1 MSVRVALAT
10 CAAVPDLDPD
20 DRPLVPA
27 LRRRGVDAVP
37 AVWDDTELDWTQFD
51 LVVLRSTWDYAERRD
66 EFLAWIDELPA
77 VLNPPAVVR
86 WNTDKQRYLS
96 DLARAGVPVVPT
108 HFLEPG
114 AGDDLPEPPLVVK
127 PAISAG
133 GRSSGRFGAGE
144 IDAARA
150 LTRRIQAERRTA
162 MVQPLLAAADSRGE
176 TALAFVAGWYSHAL
190 ARRVPLP
197 EPGRP
202 GTGLYLEEELA
213 PREPSES
220 ERAVA
225 DAALAAAPS
234 PGALLYARVDLLE
247 DEHGRPLVLELE
259 LAEPSLY
266 LAFGD
271 GALERFADA
280 IANAV
285 GR

>member
-1 MSVRVALAT
+1 
-10 CAAVPDLDPD
+10 
-20 DRPLVPA
+20 
-27 LRRRGVDAVP
+27 
-37 AVWDDTELDWTQFD
+37 
-51 LVVLRSTWDYAERRD
+51 
-66 EFLAWIDELPA
+66 
-77 VLNPPAVVR
+77 
-86 WNTDKQRYLS
+86 
-96 DLARAGVPVVPT
+96 
-108 HFLEPG
+108 
-114 AGDDLPEPPLVVK
+114 
-127 PAISAG
+127 
-133 GRSSGRFGAGE
+133 
-144 IDAARA
+144 
-150 LTRRIQAERRTA
+150 